1 MGPTSVKE
9 RHMTIS
15 LERIHTLQGEIQS
28 LLEQIDELDALL
40 RSWTSGRNTISFD
53 EYASRR
59 VRYLDLV
66 EQLADKVAEVE
77 STRRPAGTPLVH
89 TAA

>member
-1 MGPTSVKE
+1 MGPTTVKE

-15 LERIHTLQGEIQS
+15 LERIHTLQGEIQT
-28 LLEQIDELDALL
+28 LLEQIEALDALL

-66 EQLADKVAEVE
+66 EQLAARVAEVD
-77 STRRPAGTPLVH
+77 STRRTTGALLVS
-89 TAA
+89 AA

>member
-1 MGPTSVKE
+1 
-9 RHMTIS
+9 MTMS
-15 LERIHTLQGEIQS
+15 LERIHTLQGEIQA

-40 RSWTSGRNTISFD
+40 RSWSSGRNTIGFD

-66 EQLADKVAEVE
+66 GRLADKVAEVE
-77 STRRPAGTPLVH
+77 ATRRRRPSGSLPVH
-89 TAA
+89 AAA